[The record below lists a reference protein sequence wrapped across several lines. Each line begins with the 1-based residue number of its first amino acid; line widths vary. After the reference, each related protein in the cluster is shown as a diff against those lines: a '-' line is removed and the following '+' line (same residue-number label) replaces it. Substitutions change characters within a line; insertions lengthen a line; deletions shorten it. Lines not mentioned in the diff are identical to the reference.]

1 MHRYR
6 VHIVRRTGRFA
17 PLLTV
22 LVDAGSREEALR
34 IAEIHCVGTKGVWAE
49 DVAERRPAVPAVP
62 ALSLLVV
69 PDSESARWSDC
80 GVVAH
85 A

>member
-22 LVDAGSREEALR
+22 LVDAGSRDEALR
-34 IAEIHCVGTKGVWAE
+34 VAEIHCTGTKGVWAE
-49 DVAERRPAVPAVP
+49 DVGPREPVVPE
-62 ALSLLVV
+62 LRLLVA
-69 PDSESARWSDC
+69 PDSEGAAWSDC
-80 GVVAH
+80 GVAAH